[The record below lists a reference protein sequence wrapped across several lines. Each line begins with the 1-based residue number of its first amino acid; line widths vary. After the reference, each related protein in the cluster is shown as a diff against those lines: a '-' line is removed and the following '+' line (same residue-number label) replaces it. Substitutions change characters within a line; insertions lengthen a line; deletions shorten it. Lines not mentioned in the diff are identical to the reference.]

1 MRMRYQLREYD
12 VRPGEMEE
20 WVADWEAKIRPLRIN
35 HGFEVVGAWVVE
47 GESRFVWILGHED
60 FEVADA
66 RYYESEERRS
76 MTPDPARHLSGNRA
90 TFMTRVSG
98 S

>member
-1 MRMRYQLREYD
+1 L
-12 VRPGEMEE
+12 
-20 WVADWEAKIRPLRIN
+20 
-35 HGFEVVGAWVVE
+35 
-47 GESRFVWILGHED
+47 WILGHED